1 MSKDNFLINIA
12 HNDSKSVKILVI
24 TKHELWIHIEIF
36 QFLIIRQNYKQGNLY
51 NKISFL
57 SNAYCFWVYSFRYN

>member
-24 TKHELWIHIEIF
+24 TKH
-36 QFLIIRQNYKQGNLY
+36 G
-51 NKISFL
+51 
-57 SNAYCFWVYSFRYN
+57 

>member
-1 MSKDNFLINIA
+1 MSKDSFQMDIEY
-12 HNDSKSVKILVI
+12 HDSKSVKILVI

-57 SNAYCFWVYSFRYN
+57 SNAYCFWVYSLRYN